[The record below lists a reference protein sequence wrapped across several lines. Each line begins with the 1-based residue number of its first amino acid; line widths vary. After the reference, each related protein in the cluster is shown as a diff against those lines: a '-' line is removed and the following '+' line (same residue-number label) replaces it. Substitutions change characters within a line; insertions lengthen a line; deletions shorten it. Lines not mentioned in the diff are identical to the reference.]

1 MYKLG
6 YIGKGQYLFNA
17 RKPINL
23 FNETDSFESNA
34 EYFAE
39 LVRQTMI
46 ERYGLDSYSLGWNI
60 YTTLDTEMQN
70 HAEDAIFKNIEIYS
84 ERYGWIE
91 KNNFSEE
98 LGDQFF
104 DQIILNGPSII
115 FDAVDEADDSESIFN
130 KLGEIYESHKIPDR
144 YLRALVAD
152 VQKDQVL
159 SLIHIRRCR
168 RRD

>member
-1 MYKLG
+1 MIAASAQLPSRINPIRNPERSKIRRNWILQRMHKLG

-46 ERYGLDSYSLGWNI
+46 ERYGLDAYNLGWNI

-70 HAEDAIFKNIEIYS
+70 HAEDAIFKNIEVYS
-84 ERYGWIE
+84 ERYGWTE
-91 KNNFSEE
+91 KNNFAEE

-104 DQIILNGPSII
+104 DQIVLN
-115 FDAVDEADDSESIFN
+115 
-130 KLGEIYESHKIPDR
+130 
-144 YLRALVAD
+144 
-152 VQKDQVL
+152 L
-159 SLIHIRRCR
+159 SLIHI
-168 RRD
+168 